1 MTHGFSR
8 SIGSQNVTRLEEDDQ
23 RNVRLKPGDSI
34 LGRYTVKEELGQGGM
49 GIVYRCHDTIGK
61 VDVAIKGLPPEV
73 SHSDSEMEGIL
84 ENYQLVRVL
93 RHPNIAGVT
102 SLEQDTATRDYYLV
116 MDIAAGESLEQW
128 RRRNRD
134 AGMAA
139 KLAILRQVAEALDY
153 AHGAGVMHRDIKP
166 ENIMIDADGHVSV
179 LDFGLAERIR
189 TSLSRVSMA
198 VTSRSGT
205 PGYKSPEQWR
215 AQPQGA
221 AADMYSL
228 GVVAY
233 VLLSGRLPFDSSET
247 EILRLAVLNDPM
259 PPVRGVPSGVNV
271 ALRRALAKKPED
283 RFKSCVEFVN
293 ALAGKKSA
301 GRNSPSKEDDGS
313 AGRVGT
319 AAKALLAFALLA
331 ALAGGV
337 YFGWIRRDEGRR
349 DEGRRDYAV
358 EAATAKPAKENVGA
372 AKPVKVK
379 EYIRDTKP
387 VDEDVKVAKPVKEV
401 VKASMPVK
409 EDVKAS
415 MPVKEDISDA
425 MPVKEESG
433 NAKDVAEPTKPEQKP
448 EIPEQDRTSSGK
460 TEIETPDELEQLLS
474 ADKTDK
480 FFEAYNNNRYEEA
493 GRLINSIN
501 LENVTVQFCLGWMYA
516 NGYGVKKDE
525 AEAVKWYR
533 KAADQNDADAQ
544 RNLGIMYD
552 KGEGVKQD
560 KVEAAKWFRKAAEQ
574 NDANAQLN
582 LGYIYANGIGG
593 VDKNLAEAVKWYRKA
608 AEQDYKYAQ
617 FVLGQSYENG
627 WGIKKDEVEAA
638 KWYHKAA
645 EQNYAAAQRNLG
657 SMYEDGRGVKKNEAE
672 AVKWYRKA
680 AEQNDAAAQRDLGS
694 MYKDGRGV
702 KKDEAEALKWYRKA
716 AEQNDAN
723 AQLNVGYM
731 YLYGHGV
738 EKDENEALK
747 WYRKAAE
754 QNYVYAQSTLG
765 LCYENGWGIKKNE
778 AEAVKWYRKA
788 AEQNYAA
795 AQRNLGS
802 MYEDGRGVKKDE
814 AEALKWYRKAA
825 EQGDED
831 AKKALKRLNE
841 ASDIK
846 SEPQTTSDAP
856 PTNAATVTETT
867 TYVVQPGDTLSTL
880 SKRTRIKIDA
890 IKKANPQIKGDY
902 LIVGQKLTIPGKVKI
917 EPPKAVVPPATP
929 QPYTGPTKTYVVK
942 AGDTLPDIARAHKIS
957 ITQLKAMNNMKSD
970 VSVVGRKLTVPDPAA
985 AAK

>member
-134 AGMAA
+134 AGMTA

-259 PPVRGVPSGVNV
+259 PPVHGVPSGVNA

-301 GRNSPSKEDDGS
+301 GRNSPSEADDGS

-319 AAKALLAFALLA
+319 AAKAILAFALLA

-337 YFGWIRRDEGRR
+337 YFGWVRRDK
-349 DEGRRDYAV
+349 GRRDYAV

-401 VKASMPVK
+401 IKASMPVK
-409 EDVKAS
+409 EDVKVS
-415 MPVKEDISDA
+415 KPVKEDISDTK
-425 MPVKEESG
+425 PVKEESG
-433 NAKDVAEPTKPEQKP
+433 NAKDIAEPTKPEQKP
-448 EIPEQDRTSSGK
+448 EMPEQDRTSSGK

-544 RNLGIMYD
+544 RNLG
-552 KGEGVKQD
+552 V
-560 KVEAAKWFRKAAEQ
+560 
-574 NDANAQLN
+574 
-582 LGYIYANGIGG
+582 
-593 VDKNLAEAVKWYRKA
+593 
-608 AEQDYKYAQ
+608 
-617 FVLGQSYENG
+617 
-627 WGIKKDEVEAA
+627 
-638 KWYHKAA
+638 
-645 EQNYAAAQRNLG
+645 
-657 SMYEDGRGVKKNEAE
+657 MYEKGRGVKKNEAE

-680 AEQNDAAAQRDLGS
+680 AEQGNAGGQRNLGV
-694 MYKDGRGV
+694 MYEKGRGLE
-702 KKDEAEALKWYRKA
+702 KDEAEAVKWYRKA
-716 AEQNDAN
+716 AKQGHVGAQCNLGIMYAN
-723 AQLNVGYM
+723 GC
-731 YLYGHGV
+731 GV
-738 EKDENEALK
+738 EKD
-747 WYRKAAE
+747 
-754 QNYVYAQSTLG
+754 
-765 LCYENGWGIKKNE
+765 E

-788 AEQNYAA
+788 AEQDYVHAQFLLGLSYECGWGVEKDEAEAVKWYRKTAEQNHAA

-802 MYEDGRGVKKDE
+802 MYEDGRGVKKDV

-841 ASDIK
+841 ASDTK
-846 SEPQTTSDAP
+846 SEPQTTGYAP

-867 TYVVQPGDTLSTL
+867 TYVVQPGDTLSKV
-880 SKRTRIKIDA
+880 SKKKNIKVAA

-929 QPYTGPTKTYVVK
+929 QNFIIYTVK
-942 AGDTLPDIARAHKIS
+942 DHDDITTIS
-957 ITQLKAMNNMKSD
+957 IEHDISPAEIRQLNKLPPDAQVTGGMQLKLPVAGK
-970 VSVVGRKLTVPDPAA
+970 
-985 AAK
+985 